1 MQKFIKGVVMKIAVQ
16 CENLLLQSTLEYFL
30 RQYISSQESCDFILS
45 DVQRIAN
52 KPVCVLGD
60 CNIPQ
65 PFTPQSLL
73 QALQDFYENLTPLHT
88 STLESEISQ
97 LLTEYT
103 HKLYE
108 LFKKHS

>member
-1 MQKFIKGVVMKIAVQ
+1 MKIALQ

-30 RQYISSQESCDFILS
+30 RAYLSPLETCDFILS
-45 DVQRIAN
+45 DTPQKSK
-52 KPVCVLGD
+52 KPVCVLGSKD
-60 CNIPQ
+60 CDLCQ

-73 QALQDFYENLTPLHT
+73 QSLQHFYAQLSPTHLSQSIPT
-88 STLESEISQ
+88 ALESDISQ

-108 LFKKHS
+108 LFQKHR

>member
-1 MQKFIKGVVMKIAVQ
+1 MKIALQ

-30 RQYISSQESCDFILS
+30 RQYLSPQESCDFILS
-45 DVQRIAN
+45 DTPKKSK
-52 KPVCVLGD
+52 KPVCVLGSKD
-60 CNIPQ
+60 CDLHQ

-73 QALQDFYENLTPLHT
+73 QSLQRFYATLSPNFSHT
-88 STLESEISQ
+88 SSQSLTTLESEISQ

-108 LFKKHS
+108 IFKKHV